1 MARPNSYLLDTN
13 ALIALFRNNDLGKY
27 IDQTYHLTSPSTA
40 SYVPVVVIGEIH
52 SLALQWGW
60 DATKVTALQTILSGF
75 YVLEITNDGLVWFGR
90 TLGLMQVLTQLAV
103 RWARTISGLQ
113 RLPSSTI

>member
-1 MARPNSYLLDTN
+1 MARHNSYLLDTN

-60 DATKVTALQTILSGF
+60 DATRVTALQTGSAKTRQLTRPRLGRSLALPGMAWSSM
-75 YVLEITNDGLVWFGR
+75 LWQTRKGEAPAEPR
-90 TLGLMQVLTQLAV
+90 TLFV
-103 RWARTISGLQ
+103 
-113 RLPSSTI
+113 